1 MNKISRRL
9 LLAPLAILALAS
21 CGSDDSSTDTGGDAE
36 VDGITGVT
44 VEDAW
49 ARTSSMNAE
58 NGAVYMLLTSATD
71 DAVVSA
77 SVDMEVAMSA
87 EVHET
92 TMAEDGSMGMQMVM
106 SVALPAGETVAFE
119 PGGYHI
125 MLMGLVE
132 PLAAGDIITVTLTL
146 ESGSTVTVDAEVR
159 DDAE

>member
-1 MNKISRRL
+1 MTRISRL
-9 LLAPLAILALAS
+9 LLAPLALLVLAS
-21 CGSDDSSTDTGGDAE
+21 CGSEDTATDVGAETEIGGVAR
-36 VDGITGVT
+36 VT

-58 NGAVYMLLTSATD
+58 NGAVYMLLASTTD

-77 SVDMEVAMSA
+77 SVEINVAMAA

-92 TMAEDGSMGMQMVM
+92 TIAEDGSMSMQMVM
-106 SVALPAGETVAFE
+106 SVALPAGQTVTFE

-146 ESGSTVTVDAEVR
+146 ESGSTIAVDAEVR

>member
-1 MNKISRRL
+1 MTTFSRL
-9 LLAPLAILALAS
+9 LVAPLALFALAS
-21 CGSDDSSTDTGGDAE
+21 CGNSDSTADTDGDSEINDVA
-36 VDGITGVT
+36 GVT

-58 NGAVYMLLTSATD
+58 NGAVDMLLTSATD
-71 DAVVSA
+71 DAVLAA
-77 SVDMEVAMSA
+77 SVDMGVAMAA

-106 SVALPAGETVAFE
+106 SVALPAGQTVAFE

-132 PLAAGDIITVTLTL
+132 LLAAGDIITVTLTL

>member
-1 MNKISRRL
+1 MNKISRL
-9 LLAPLAILALAS
+9 LIAPLALFALAS
-21 CGSDDSSTDTGGDAE
+21 CGSTDSTSDTGGNSE
-36 VDGITGVT
+36 INGVSGIT

-58 NGAVYMLLTSATD
+58 VGAVYMLLTSSTD

-77 SVDMEVAMSA
+77 SVDMGVAMSA

-106 SVALPAGETVAFE
+106 SVALPAGQTVAFE

-132 PLAAGDIITVTLTL
+132 PLAAGDIISVTLTL
-146 ESGSTVTVDAEVR
+146 ESGNTVTVDAEVR